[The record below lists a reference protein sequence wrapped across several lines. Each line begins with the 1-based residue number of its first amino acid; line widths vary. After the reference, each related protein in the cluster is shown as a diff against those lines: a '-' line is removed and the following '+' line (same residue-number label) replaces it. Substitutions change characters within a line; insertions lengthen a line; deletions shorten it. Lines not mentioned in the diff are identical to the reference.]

1 MWFFRAVAFDLDGT
15 LASGGRLGEGVL
27 AAIQAAR
34 AQRLMVLVTGR
45 ILEDLEAAFP
55 GLASRFDAVVAENGA
70 VLSTR
75 LGSRPLAAPVDPALA
90 RALAARGVAT
100 WSGRVLLAL
109 DGADAGLAREVAAA
123 LGVDCRLVRNRGA
136 AMILPAGVTK
146 GSGLLAALEEFGLSA
161 HNVIAVGD
169 AENDLAL
176 LQAAEVGVAV
186 ANAVPSLAAHAD
198 LRLGLPDG
206 AGVAQLLGGP
216 LLSGTGRLCPPRRWV
231 PIGNFADG
239 EPARLPGSQ
248 ASVLVIGDAGSGA
261 SHLAGLLA
269 ERWIDAGYAV
279 LVLDPEGDHVGLA
292 QRPGV
297 HLVDAAAAHP
307 TGPSDVLA
315 RMRTTRASLV
325 LDLSGLPDSDRTD
338 YLRRLSAG
346 VAAARAGYGLP
357 HWVIVDEAHLSLR
370 WDGTGPGEPGVAEP
384 GVCLV
389 ARQPD
394 TVPAT
399 VREAVDVI
407 IQVAEDRPSLR
418 VDPLPGPRT
427 TTQIRGGPPRAFTV
441 ADRAR
446 RTPPS
451 ARAP

>member
-55 GLASRFDAVVAENGA
+55 GLASRFDAVVAETGA

-315 RMRTTRASLV
+315 RMRTCRCAGTAPARVSPASPNRGFVWSLANPTRCPRPSGRPWTSSSRWPKTV
-325 LDLSGLPDSDRTD
+325 LHCGSTRCPAPAPPPRSG
-338 YLRRLSAG
+338 
-346 VAAARAGYGLP
+346 AARPGRSP
-357 HWVIVDEAHLSLR
+357 SP
-370 WDGTGPGEPGVAEP
+370 TGPAGRP
-384 GVCLV
+384 
-389 ARQPD
+389 
-394 TVPAT
+394 PALG
-399 VREAVDVI
+399 
-407 IQVAEDRPSLR
+407 RPEQSGPAPRGPKKVGTRR
-418 VDPLPGPRT
+418 VGT
-427 TTQIRGGPPRAFTV
+427 
-441 ADRAR
+441 R
-446 RTPPS
+446 RVGT
-451 ARAP
+451 RRVGTRRVGTRR

>member
-1 MWFFRAVAFDLDGT
+1 MWFFRAVAFGLDGT

-206 AGVAQLLGGP
+206 AGVAQLRGGP

-325 LDLSGLPDSDRTD
+325 LDLSGLP
-338 YLRRLSAG
+338 
-346 VAAARAGYGLP
+346 

-441 ADRAR
+441 AGRAR

-451 ARAP
+451 

>member
-161 HNVIAVGD
+161 HNVSAVGD

-292 QRPGV
+292 QRPGGAPGRCRRRAPNGAQRRARQ
-297 HLVDAAAAHP
+297 DAHDAGEPRPRPVRPAGLRPDRLPPATERRSRGGAGRVRPAAL
-307 TGPSDVLA
+307 G
-315 RMRTTRASLV
+315 
-325 LDLSGLPDSDRTD
+325 DR
-338 YLRRLSAG
+338 RRGAP
-346 VAAARAGYGLP
+346 VAALGR
-357 HWVIVDEAHLSLR
+357 HR
-370 WDGTGPGEPGVAEP
+370 PG
-384 GVCLV
+384 
-389 ARQPD
+389 
-394 TVPAT
+394 
-399 VREAVDVI
+399 
-407 IQVAEDRPSLR
+407 
-418 VDPLPGPRT
+418 
-427 TTQIRGGPPRAFTV
+427 
-441 ADRAR
+441 
-446 RTPPS
+446 
-451 ARAP
+451 